1 MKPNVL
7 IIGPSGSGKSSSF
20 RNCDPKKTIIINTE
34 QKILP
39 FRGANKFVMNTPVS
53 HYNQFKDI
61 WDSVK
66 EEKKLGVF
74 SKAIASDK
82 ADLVVIESLT
92 SLNELIG
99 RDLKERNITGFDFWG
114 AFKEEVR
121 NNLIDSK
128 NTSKYVI
135 MTGVD
140 AVVEGANGVEERIFG
155 IDGSLKKAVEKEFVI
170 TLFTTCIIDE
180 DGEPTY
186 KFITNKQSGYE
197 NVPAKSPAGMLPK
210 IMDNDVAEVM
220 RLADEYYK

>member
-1 MKPNVL
+1 M
-7 IIGPSGSGKSSSF
+7 
-20 RNCDPKKTIIINTE
+20 
-34 QKILP
+34 
-39 FRGANKFVMNTPVS
+39 
-53 HYNQFKDI
+53 
-61 WDSVK
+61 
-66 EEKKLGVF
+66 F

-170 TLFTTCIIDE
+170 TLFTTCVIDE

>member
-1 MKPNVL
+1 MKPNIL
-7 IIGPSGSGKSSSF
+7 IIGPSGSGKSSAL
-20 RNCDPKKTIIINTE
+20 RNCDPERTAILNTE
-34 QKILP
+34 QKMLP
-39 FRGANKFVMNTPVS
+39 FKGAGKFKLNLPIS
-53 HYNQFKDI
+53 HYNQFKDT

-66 EEKKLGVF
+66 KEKKLGAF
-74 SKAIASDK
+74 KRAIISDK
-82 ADLVVIESLT
+82 NDVVAVESLT

-140 AVVEGANGVEERIFG
+140 GVVEGANGVEERIFG
-155 IDGSLKKAVEKEFVI
+155 IDGSMKKAVEKEFVI
-170 TLFTTCIIDE
+170 TLFTTCIINDK
-180 DGEPTY
+180 GEPTY